1 MREVIDQPPSK
12 GSIAVQCTAT
22 SVEGTRTSRVTVC
35 TTARERHHASV
46 YVITRTNVSGPTV
59 SDTEWDEL
67 RWQTLGVSV
76 GKQRPST
83 APPLDVQ
90 VYAQFKLHRC
100 RLRRVTIYETA
111 GRFYLV
117 GCDVSGTRFKVLK
130 IDRIDSKAMLT
141 GEPECDYS
149 KDEILELLATITE
162 GS

>member
-1 MREVIDQPPSK
+1 MP
-12 GSIAVQCTAT
+12 G
-22 SVEGTRTSRVTVC
+22 
-35 TTARERHHASV
+35 
-46 YVITRTNVSGPTV
+46 
-59 SDTEWDEL
+59 
-67 RWQTLGVSV
+67 
-76 GKQRPST
+76 
-83 APPLDVQ
+83 
-90 VYAQFKLHRC
+90 